1 MLSLHS
7 VDSIEPD
14 KKQGVLGQT
23 GPCPEDAYGLV
34 PAVSSVCYDCR
45 QNRSDENTK
54 QIVKKNTKKN
64 CSDENTKPGCRK
76 RGLDKIP
83 WESKLEHLLG
93 MTRRK
98 QEALP

>member
-54 QIVKKNTKKN
+54 QIVKKKIQKKIVQTKIQN
-64 CSDENTKPGCRK
+64 LAAERED
-76 RGLDKIP
+76 
-83 WESKLEHLLG
+83 
-93 MTRRK
+93 
-98 QEALP
+98 